1 MKGFFTKMPGVLFL
15 AAFSLILFGT
25 GCATVT
31 TSDTASN
38 TASDTTSGTT
48 SETIIQQD
56 DRFNALVSRHA
67 ENAAEYEKKGDL
79 RKALQSLEIV
89 NGFKPDDEK
98 VLTQIIYLK
107 GQIQKN
113 ASDHYDKGVAYFQ
126 NNSMKAAL
134 REFLLAL
141 TLNPDHKEALDYVKY
156 RMTRDELIVY
166 EVKKGDT
173 AKVIAQKVF
182 NDASKDFLIAYFNDL
197 DKEAR
202 LAPGMTIVLPSLKS
216 IQVVPEIAPSD
227 EEPAEYINLKQE
239 IRKARDYFGAKKY
252 QQSAS
257 AAEKILEYDPV
268 NKDAMNLKNESY
280 YKIGGMLRKVKKYTE
295 ALAVFNNV
303 DPDYKDVRKITEFLN
318 NIDKNKGRAAE
329 HYMSGVNYYMNQ
341 DLDKAIKEWEITLI
355 LDPNHPNAKKDIE
368 NARSFLEKLNK
379 IK

>member
-1 MKGFFTKMPGVLFL
+1 MKGFFTNMPGVLFL

-31 TSDTASN
+31 TSDT
-38 TASDTTSGTT
+38 
-48 SETIIQQD
+48 IIKEDGRIKEDDRIKQD
-56 DRFNALVSRHA
+56 DRFNALVSRHT
-67 ENAAEYEKKGDL
+67 EMAAEYEKKGDL
-79 RKALQSLEIV
+79 RKALLSWEIV
-89 NGFKPDDEK
+89 NGFKPDDGK

-107 GQIQKN
+107 SQIQKT
-113 ASDHYDKGVAYFQ
+113 ASDRYNKGVAYFQ

-141 TLNPDHKEALDYVKY
+141 NLNPDHKEALDYVKY
-156 RMTRDELIVY
+156 KMNGDELIAY

-173 AKVIAQKVF
+173 AKGIAQKVF
-182 NDASKDFLIAYFNDL
+182 NDSSKDFLIAYFNDL
-197 DKEAR
+197 KKEAR
-202 LAPGMTIVLPSLKS
+202 LEPGMTIALPSLKA
-216 IQVVPEIAPSD
+216 IQAAPEIALSD
-227 EEPAEYINLKQE
+227 EEPSVYINIKQE

-257 AAEKILEYDPV
+257 TADKILEYDPV
-268 NKDAMNLKNESY
+268 NKDAMNFKNASY
-280 YKIGGMLRKVKKYTE
+280 YEMGDMLRNQKKYAE
-295 ALAVFNNV
+295 ALAAFNNV

-318 NIDKNKGRAAE
+318 NIDKGKGRAAE

-341 DLDKAIKEWEITLI
+341 DLDKAIKEWEITLT